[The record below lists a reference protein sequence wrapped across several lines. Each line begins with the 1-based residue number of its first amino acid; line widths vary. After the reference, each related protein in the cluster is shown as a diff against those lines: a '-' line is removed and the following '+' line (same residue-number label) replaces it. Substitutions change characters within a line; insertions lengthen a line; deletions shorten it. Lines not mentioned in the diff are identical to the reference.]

1 MKYIVEDRFIDEIE
15 ALIKA
20 VDDSYSSRLNPVD
33 RARWFKAHAIATDIK
48 LDIEDGFETPEGSE
62 EDDE

>member
-1 MKYIVEDRFIDEIE
+1 MKYIVEDRFIDKVED
-15 ALIKA
+15 LIRA
-20 VDDSYSSRLNPVD
+20 VKDSYSSRLNPVD
-33 RARWFKAHAIATDIK
+33 RSRWAKAHAIATDIK